1 MSRTNKTKEL
11 LAQSLTE
18 LMVTTPLEK
27 ISVNDIVEHAGV
39 GRNTF
44 YYHYHDIYDLMKD
57 IFRLETEKALER
69 VGQQQSWQEGF
80 LYSAQFILENKRAV
94 YHVYSSMERD
104 QLERYLYSIA
114 EYIMISYVRSQ
125 AEGLDASEED
135 IRLLALFYKHAVVG
149 IYNEWL
155 QQGLKGDPQEVILRI
170 GFLLDG
176 NIRSSLEKACKAK
189 Q

>member
-1 MSRTNKTKEL
+1 MSGNLTKSAIMSSLVKL
-11 LAQSLTE
+11 LNE
-18 LMVTTPLEK
+18 KPLDK
-27 ISVNDIVEHAGV
+27 ITVKDIVEDCGV
-39 GRNTF
+39 NRNTF